1 MSDTLKTVLNGIPSF
16 LWKDGEQPDA
26 TKFSTLFG
34 SFSSAFNVISNIIGP
49 AVNSSVSVSTL
60 DTNVSAGKY
69 YKDMSGSDRIFFLSN
84 LNETIL
90 STFNVARVI
99 GPHAVLNPQYLP
111 GSSHTKDSLG
121 SGYPLA
127 TGTKIQQLP
136 FPPEAN
142 YDWEI
147 LDGDGDEWF
156 EALSKENLL
165 GRLEEKFF
173 FLDADGVLYSNQ
185 SFPANSYIKYDLYI
199 PNTYSYLGAGYNCIP
214 DLSILSLDNEDRL
227 CLEVSHDSSS
237 GAYSRWL
244 VKLPEIITVRDPL
257 LTTSTKEISSNSYE
271 PVGEYSASLEKRFY
285 TLNTDIY
292 PNSGSP
298 SVIDGNLLA
307 LYDFENQQTYVID
320 GWEVATGEDDDVI
333 RSYYFTGPKS
343 LEQIF
348 RNDASGL
355 LASGGFSTRNFF
367 LFCLGSNISQQLA
380 QVSLNFSKHKHN
392 GYDSY
397 RVSHKDL
404 LDSENNKQ
412 GIGPQNGTSGG
423 LDFIAYNRQLA
434 LSDSQDNVH
443 AQYMNRLGFL
453 FGGSHGK
460 YEGIGSFDK
469 LVDLNAM
476 HGDLLFYPIE
486 NVVNSYKYSN
496 LTDYQ
501 TALGDGDTIEKIS
514 WDLVGDPTYKLAYA
528 FPYYRTH
535 ATVFGWPN
543 IVGAESY
550 SFGATKLYYEPWN
563 FLVETEWDNRGSAWK
578 LSRHGFV
585 PGDQTGLSGNA
596 KGRGLSINWGNLFFG
611 YREDIFGGLLTGNDR
626 TEASTYW
633 RVGEFNIVTTANG
646 RAGLNTNSSSKLGY
660 TYRDGFSV
668 KAMKGSNIWLSVG
681 GDENATDILS
691 SSNNP
696 GSFALDISRKGS
708 STDDQQQPQ
717 AIRAGVGYE
726 NAAAG
731 AGILATP
738 SLRSDGKIP
747 WVNPSDNDQTI
758 ASLWNNTQISNTISG
773 PYILNSALDIF
784 NLAVDYQ
791 KDNVN
796 AFPIVPGTDDS
807 MLSWTAGRPFI
818 RGTYGINFCVSN
830 NLGDLDQALFK
841 VGFANKVDGE
851 EWGAENVILKV
862 GNTSEYIHRE
872 FKFWGSNTEINPS
885 ASSDS
890 LDNTIGGNINLL
902 YNFRRDYKRFGLEKT
917 WSSINGSLSGGVGG
931 VSPWANARYISLG
944 SSKPEDYGSAIRQA
958 SYVEAFAGFRNDPYQ
973 PYTADYVLPFEANY
987 EIGKI
992 EDFDDGG
999 IDVNRIITKN
1009 TLIIGQQY
1017 GATSGTL
1024 PPSLALVDSVLFTSG
1039 TDSYNDS
1046 AYYKILTTKY
1056 TFNDISLDG
1065 LIRGSEEILISKSD
1079 DTLSADGRFPTSL
1092 VDFNMK
1098 LNYFIGEAE
1107 TGEDPLMGDTPH
1119 EYETGASS
1127 GFSMFYRRVV
1137 NGGVTM
1143 VPAYKKVMVVPP
1155 TGNGNRLT
1163 KIPIVMTDNNNPY
1176 PVQGS
1181 HNNGNRNSIVGYSAA
1196 IGLWPAI
1203 NNATNWHSKF
1213 PLFRDR
1219 YRNNSSTA
1227 TFMDNKMFV
1236 ALLNIQDRLDDPA
1249 SYMHNSPVPY
1259 RIYVDRGGVW
1269 LSVSGTMNFKMIT
1282 TYHKKPTF
1290 YLE

>member
-49 AVNSSVSVSTL
+49 AVNNSVSVSTL

-69 YKDMSGSDRIFFLSN
+69 YKDMSGADRTSFLST
-84 LNETIL
+84 LNATIL

-99 GPHAVLNPQYLP
+99 GPHAALNPQYLP
-111 GSSHTKDSLG
+111 GSSHTKASLG

-127 TGTKIQQLP
+127 TGTKVQQLP
-136 FPPEAN
+136 FPPSPS
-142 YDWEI
+142 YTWEI
-147 LDGDGDEWF
+147 VDGDGDSWSK
-156 EALSKENLL
+156 ASSKENLL
-165 GRLEEKFF
+165 TRLEDKFF

-185 SFPANSYIKYDLYI
+185 LFPGNSYIKYDLYI

-214 DLSILSLDNEDRL
+214 DLSILSLSAPDRL
-227 CLEVSHDSSS
+227 CLEVSFDSSS

-244 VKLPEIITVRDPL
+244 VKLPEIISVRDPL

-392 GYDSY
+392 GHDSY
-397 RVSHKDL
+397 RVSHRDL

-412 GIGPQNGTSGG
+412 GIGSQNGASGG

-434 LSDSQDNVH
+434 LSESQDNVH

-460 YEGIGSFDK
+460 YEGIASFDK

-486 NVVNSYKYSN
+486 NASSPYKYADGLAYVLANGNGDTTEKITWDLDGTPSTEVNSS
-496 LTDYQ
+496 
-501 TALGDGDTIEKIS
+501 
-514 WDLVGDPTYKLAYA
+514 
-528 FPYYRTH
+528 FPDYRTH
-535 ATVFGWPN
+535 ATIFGWPN
-543 IVGAESY
+543 LITSESY
-550 SFGATKLYYEPWN
+550 GFGATKLYYEPWN
-563 FLVETEWDNRGSAWK
+563 FLAESEWDNTGNEWS
-578 LSRHGFV
+578 LSRHGLV
-585 PGDQTGLSGNA
+585 PGNFTGLTGNA
-596 KGRGLSINWGNLFFG
+596 KRRGLSINWGNLFFG
-611 YREDIFGGLLTGNDR
+611 YREDIFGGLLTGNDK

-646 RAGLNTNSSSKLGY
+646 EAGKNTNSSLKNGY

-668 KAMKGSNIWLSVG
+668 KALKGSNIWLSVG
-681 GDENATDILS
+681 GDGEQGDPLS
-691 SSNNP
+691 NLGNP
-696 GSFALDISRKGS
+696 GSFALDVSLRGS
-708 STDDQQQPQ
+708 SNESETNPQ
-717 AIRAGVGYE
+717 GIRAGVGYE
-726 NAAAG
+726 NRAAG

-738 SLRSDGKIP
+738 TLRSNGKIP
-747 WVNPSDNDQTI
+747 WVDSSNADQTI
-758 ASLWNNTQISNTISG
+758 ASLWNSTQISNATTD
-773 PYILNSALDIF
+773 PYIENPVLDIF

-791 KDNVN
+791 KDN
-796 AFPIVPGTDDS
+796 ARAEDIAAGTDDS

-830 NLGDLDQALFK
+830 NFANLDPFSFQ
-841 VGFANKVDGE
+841 VGFTQKENDQN
-851 EWGAENVILKV
+851 WGTSNVNLRV
-862 GNTSEYIHRE
+862 GSTNEYIHRE
-872 FKFWGSNTEINPS
+872 FKFWGSNTEINPTPNY
-885 ASSDS
+885 DS

-902 YNFRRDYKRFGLEKT
+902 YNFRRNYKRFGLVKT
-917 WSSINGSLSGGVGG
+917 WSSETGSLSGGVSDNE
-931 VSPWANARYISLG
+931 SPWANARPISLG

-973 PYTADYVLPFEANY
+973 PYTAEYSLPFEA
-987 EIGKI
+987 ILDLGKAS
-992 EDFDDGG
+992 DYSTTGF
-999 IDVNRIITKN
+999 N
-1009 TLIIGQQY
+1009 TVYKTTYVIGQQV
-1017 GATSGTL
+1017 GASTGSS
-1024 PPSLALVDSVLFTSG
+1024 PPSLRGVEEVLRVSENPAFADS
-1039 TDSYNDS
+1039 DW
-1046 AYYKILTTKY
+1046 YKIMPTQY
-1056 TFNDISLDG
+1056 TFNDIYLDG
-1065 LIRGSEEILISKSD
+1065 LVRGSEEILISNSD
-1079 DTLSADGRFPTSL
+1079 TTALLTQWRFPSSL
-1092 VDFNMK
+1092 VDFNIN
-1098 LNYFIGEAE
+1098 LTYFIGSREGLE
-1107 TGEDPLMGDTPH
+1107 RGTGEDDSPH
-1119 EYETGASS
+1119 MS
-1127 GFSMFYRRVV
+1127 GSRY
-1137 NGGVTM
+1137 
-1143 VPAYKKVMVVPP
+1143 YKKVIDGDIVMIPAYRASMESTTVDIK
-1155 TGNGNRLT
+1155 T
-1163 KIPIVMTDNNNPY
+1163 KIPIVITDRNTLY
-1176 PVQGS
+1176 GIDS
-1181 HNNGNRNSIVGYSAA
+1181 AFNRNSIVGYSSS
-1196 IGLWPAI
+1196 IGLWPASTS
-1203 NNATNWHSKF
+1203 ASSYRSKF
-1213 PLFRDR
+1213 PLFNER
-1219 YRNNSSTA
+1219 YTST
-1227 TFMDNKMFV
+1227 MSNKMFV
-1236 ALLNIQDRLDDPA
+1236 VLLNMHDRSSDLPD
-1249 SYMHNSPVPY
+1249 HNSPVPY
-1259 RIYVDRGGVW
+1259 QIYVEDTELKMRVT
-1269 LSVSGTMNFKMIT
+1269 GTMNFKMIT
-1282 TYHKKPTF
+1282 SYHKMPTH
-1290 YLE
+1290 